1 MGSEVTPTLLT
12 EVNAMAL
19 GTNVDEVFSPP
30 EVVNE
35 ALSPNESDDD
45 TTAGQAVFP
54 VRGPTS
60 AVIRRREASRTP
72 ERSERARDREA
83 VLADGLFQ

>member
-1 MGSEVTPTLLT
+1 MRLVEINETVSEATPTLSQDI
-12 EVNAMAL
+12 NAMAF
-19 GTNVDEVFSPP
+19 GTNADEVFSPP

-35 ALSPNESDDD
+35 TPSSNESDDD

-54 VRGPTS
+54 VRMSTS

-72 ERSERARDREA
+72 ER
-83 VLADGLFQ
+83 